1 MAAHLAATLSAPDR
15 ALLELGVRL
24 RDLGYVFT
32 TATPETHR
40 RNLAR
45 RERASS
51 LRDVFGWTRPFE
63 PALLPAAVL
72 AAAQA
77 AGVVAPAGELL
88 RATIRFSTLA
98 GNLYVHSAYPTLGA
112 DAVFFGPDTYRF
124 CALLRRVVDGAR
136 RCVDIGAGSGA
147 GGLSL
152 ADRVDR
158 IVLTDLNEGAL
169 RFARVNA
176 HLAGVVDRVE
186 LACGDLLSP
195 VGGDLDLA
203 IANPP
208 YLVDA
213 AQRAYRNGGG
223 SLGEGLAVRIVEQ
236 ARRRLAPG
244 GRLVLYTGAAIVDGR
259 DVVHDAIAPALA
271 GTRWTYE
278 ELDPDVFGEELEEPA
293 YHAVERIAVVAAVA
307 TV

>member
-1 MAAHLAATLSAPDR
+1 MAAHQAATLSAPDR

-112 DAVFFGPDTYRF
+112 GAVFFGPDTYRF
-124 CALLRRVVDGAR
+124 CALLR
-136 RCVDIGAGSGA
+136 
-147 GGLSL
+147 
-152 ADRVDR
+152 
-158 IVLTDLNEGAL
+158 
-169 RFARVNA
+169 
-176 HLAGVVDRVE
+176 
-186 LACGDLLSP
+186 
-195 VGGDLDLA
+195 
-203 IANPP
+203 
-208 YLVDA
+208 
-213 AQRAYRNGGG
+213 
-223 SLGEGLAVRIVEQ
+223 
-236 ARRRLAPG
+236 
-244 GRLVLYTGAAIVDGR
+244 LVLYTGAAIVDGR
-259 DVVHDAIAPALA
+259 
-271 GTRWTYE
+271 
-278 ELDPDVFGEELEEPA
+278 
-293 YHAVERIAVVAAVA
+293 
-307 TV
+307 